1 MYLRPVPPFTATY
14 LPYLLR
20 QADQTLS
27 APFYDVLTS
36 YGVARSDWRVLA
48 VLAEHDELG
57 VVDLA
62 ALALSPQPTVTHALR
77 RLEQRGLITRTPGTT
92 DRRQRV
98 VSITPTGARLTDT
111 LIAEA
116 RRLEAQA
123 LADAGDLTKLVAQL
137 ATLTATVEAAIER
150 TNNCTNSEGSRAG

>member
-1 MYLRPVPPFTATY
+1 MQSDRPSFVETY

-27 APFYDVLTS
+27 APFYDVLVS
-36 YGVARSDWRVLA
+36 YGIARSDWRVLA

-98 VSITPTGARLTDT
+98 VSITRTGSKLTAT

-116 RRLEAQA
+116 RRLESEA
-123 LADAGDLTKLVAQL
+123 LVDAGDLTEL
-137 ATLTATVEAAIER
+137 ADRLRELTVIAERAIAH
-150 TNNCTNSEGSRAG
+150 RAGTEAG

>member
-1 MYLRPVPPFTATY
+1 MYLRTVAAFTATY

-36 YGVARSDWRVLA
+36 YGIARSDWRVLA

-98 VSITPTGARLTDT
+98 VSITLTGSKLTAT
-111 LIAEA
+111 LVAEA
-116 RRLEAQA
+116 RRLEAEA
-123 LADAGDLTKLVAQL
+123 LADAGDLTEL
-137 ATLTATVEAAIER
+137 ADRLRELTAIAEQAIER
-150 TNNCTNSEGSRAG
+150 RAGTEAG

>member
-1 MYLRPVPPFTATY
+1 MYLRTVAAFTATY

-36 YGVARSDWRVLA
+36 YGIARSDWRVLA

-98 VSITPTGARLTDT
+98 VSITRTGSKLTAT
-111 LIAEA
+111 LVAEA
-116 RRLEAQA
+116 RRLEAEA
-123 LADAGDLTKLVAQL
+123 LADAGDLTEL
-137 ATLTATVEAAIER
+137 ADRLRELTAIAEQAIER
-150 TNNCTNSEGSRAG
+150 RAGTEAG

>member
-1 MYLRPVPPFTATY
+1 MYLRSVAAFTATY

-36 YGVARSDWRVLA
+36 YGIARSDWRVLA

-98 VSITPTGARLTDT
+98 VSITLTGSKLTAT
-111 LIAEA
+111 LVAEA
-116 RRLEAQA
+116 RRLEAEA
-123 LADAGDLTKLVAQL
+123 LADAGDLTEL
-137 ATLTATVEAAIER
+137 ADRLRELTAIAEQAIER
-150 TNNCTNSEGSRAG
+150 RAGTEAG